1 MTSPSG
7 IWILVLDDEPVMLEI
22 IRSTLSNLGFT
33 DVATCDSGRQAL
45 DRLDGQGA
53 DPDLT
58 LLDLNMPGMD
68 GVEFLRKLVERRYS
82 GSVILVSGADE
93 QILQSA
99 ENLVHA
105 HRITA
110 LGHLQKPVQPDA
122 LAALISQLRPRS
134 HSGVSGAS
142 KAYAA
147 KDVRRAIA
155 NRELVNYYQP
165 KVAIATGKVVGVE
178 TLVRWRHPDDGLVFP
193 DRFIG
198 IAEEQGL
205 IDYLTDGVIGDAL
218 AQAKRWLDAGVAL
231 DIVVNV
237 SMESLSSINFPDVMS
252 KHLAAA
258 GLPTTNVVIEVTES
272 RLMPELVTV
281 LDVLT
286 RLRMKHFRLSIDDFG
301 TGHSSLAQLRDMP
314 FDELKVDRGFVHGA
328 ATNDKKRAICH
339 ASLNLA
345 RQLGISAVAEGVE
358 DRDDWSFLRGEGCD
372 FAQGYF
378 IARPMPGENL
388 PAWIEDWTA
397 RVRGGWLSMPS
408 T

>member
-1 MTSPSG
+1 MTNPSG

-22 IRSTLSNLGFT
+22 IRSTLFKLGFT

-45 DRLDGQGA
+45 DRLDGQDT
-53 DPDLT
+53 DPDLI

-68 GVEFLRKLVERRYS
+68 GVEFLRKLVERRYA
-82 GSVILVSGADE
+82 GSVILVSGEDE

-99 ENLVHA
+99 ENLVRA

-122 LAALISQLRPRS
+122 LAALISQLRPGL
-134 HSGVSGAS
+134 HSGVSGVS

-165 KVAIATGKVVGVE
+165 KVAMATGKVVGVE
-178 TLVRWRHPDDGLVFP
+178 ALVRWRHPDDGLVFP

-205 IDYLTDGVIGDAL
+205 IDYLTDVVIGDAL
-218 AQAKRWLDAGVAL
+218 AQARRWIDAGVAL
-231 DIVVNV
+231 DVAVNV
-237 SMESLSSINFPDVMS
+237 SMVSLLSINFPDVMS

-258 GLPTTNVVIEVTES
+258 GVPTTNVVIEVTES

-314 FDELKVDRGFVHGA
+314 FDELKVDRSFVHGA
-328 ATNDKKRAICH
+328 ATDDKKRAICH
-339 ASLNLA
+339 ASLSLA
-345 RQLGISAVAEGVE
+345 RQLGISVVAEGVE
-358 DRDDWSFLRGEGCD
+358 DQDDWQFLSGEGCD

-378 IARPMPGENL
+378 IARPMPGEKIQ
-388 PAWIEDWTA
+388 AWIEDWVA
-397 RVRGGWLSMPS
+397 RVRGGSPAILSG
-408 T
+408 

>member
-1 MTSPSG
+1 MTNPSG

-22 IRSTLSNLGFT
+22 MRSMLSNLGFT
-33 DVATCDSGRQAL
+33 DVTTCDSGRQAL
-45 DRLDGQGA
+45 DRLDGQGT
-53 DPDLT
+53 DPDLI

-68 GVEFLRKLVERRYS
+68 GVEFLRKLVERRYA
-82 GSVILVSGADE
+82 GSVILVSGEDE

-99 ENLVHA
+99 ENLVRA

-122 LAALISQLRPRS
+122 LATLISQLRPGLR
-134 HSGVSGAS
+134 SGVSGVL

-165 KVAIATGKVVGVE
+165 KVAMATGKVVGVE
-178 TLVRWRHPDDGLVFP
+178 ALVRWRHPDDGLVFP

-205 IDYLTDGVIGDAL
+205 IDYLTDVVIGDAL
-218 AQAKRWLDAGVAL
+218 AQARRWIDAGVAL
-231 DIVVNV
+231 DVAVNV
-237 SMESLSSINFPDVMS
+237 SMVSLLSINFPDVMS

-258 GLPTTNVVIEVTES
+258 GVPTTNVVIEVTES

-286 RLRMKHFRLSIDDFG
+286 RLRMKRFRLSIDDFG

-314 FDELKVDRGFVHGA
+314 FDELKVDRSFVHGA
-328 ATNDKKRAICH
+328 ATDDKKRAICH
-339 ASLNLA
+339 ASLSLA
-345 RQLGISAVAEGVE
+345 RQLGISVVAEGVE
-358 DRDDWSFLRGEGCD
+358 DQDDWQFLSGEGCD

-378 IARPMPGENL
+378 IARPMPGEKIQ
-388 PAWIEDWTA
+388 AWIEDWVA
-397 RVRGGWLSMPS
+397 RVRGGSPAILSG
-408 T
+408 

>member
-1 MTSPSG
+1 MTNPSA

-22 IRSTLSNLGFT
+22 IRSMLSNLGFT
-33 DVATCDSGRQAL
+33 DVTTCESGRQAL
-45 DRLDGQGA
+45 DRLDGQGG
-53 DPDLT
+53 DPDLI

-68 GVEFLRKLVERRYS
+68 GVEFLRKLVERHYA
-82 GSVILVSGADE
+82 GSVILASGEDE

-99 ENLVHA
+99 ETLVRA
-105 HRITA
+105 HGITA

-122 LAALISQLRPRS
+122 LAALISQWRPGM
-134 HSGVSGAS
+134 HGGVSGVP

-165 KVAIATGKVVGVE
+165 KVAIATGKVIGVE

-198 IAEEQGL
+198 IAEQHGL
-205 IDYLTDGVIGDAL
+205 IDYLTHVVIGDAL
-218 AQAKRWLDAGVAL
+218 AQTRRWLDAGLALHVA
-231 DIVVNV
+231 VNI

-252 KHLAAA
+252 KHVVAA
-258 GLPTTNVVIEVTES
+258 GVPTTNVVLEVTES

-286 RLRMKHFRLSIDDFG
+286 RLRMKRFRLSIDDFG

-314 FDELKVDRGFVHGA
+314 FDELKVDRGFVHGVM
-328 ATNDKKRAICH
+328 TDDTKRAICN

-345 RQLGISAVAEGVE
+345 RQLGISVVAEGVE
-358 DRDDWSFLRGEGCD
+358 DHDDWRYLRGEGCD

-378 IARPMPGENL
+378 IARPMPAAEL
-388 PAWIEDWTA
+388 PGWMDSWAA
-397 RVRGGWLSMPS
+397 RVRSGI
-408 T
+408 